1 MKKDADA
8 ATAASAECRCEE
20 IVRIPMGSPQP
31 YDHKGQKPPRVLSI
45 CVRLHWNRGHT
56 SGVHVRA
63 IIDGGRDTETCP
75 IPVRRGTSGST
86 CRLVGL
92 LSSGAN
98 AARWACVWTLRLN
111 GRREN
116 FLVTTCDAA
125 SLVARLYKTQIAGP
139 YARRHAVWRVRCNR
153 MR

>member
-1 MKKDADA
+1 MIAKGKTRCDFYPYAYDRIGTEGIHPA
-8 ATAASAECRCEE
+8 FMFEQLSMEDETPRRARSRSTRHFGLGLQSLSACSR
-20 IVRIPMGSPQP
+20 RRQSRALGM
-31 YDHKGQKPPRVLSI
+31 
-45 CVRLHWNRGHT
+45 RLD
-56 SGVHVRA
+56 VV
-63 IIDGGRDTETCP
+63 
-75 IPVRRGTSGST
+75 
-86 CRLVGL
+86 
-92 LSSGAN
+92 
-98 AARWACVWTLRLN
+98 RLN